1 MYFEIMLKKVNWI
14 FDSSL
19 HHNNKKPYLKQTRL
33 SDAMKKHNIMLS

>member
-19 HHNNKKPYLKQTRL
+19 HHNNKKAL
-33 SDAMKKHNIMLS
+33 SEADKAF